1 MIKTFFNIYKK
12 LFLGKWL
19 SEPCTKQNNVLCQ
32 KKQPVSIDDLSSTV
46 QALEHNLETLQ
57 KTLAEMREKMAKMEA
72 TSVSHLLPSGF
83 IYVQLPKEAAPS
95 ALWPEVKWTD
105 ISKELEGVF
114 FRVEGGGA
122 AAFGAGVQ
130 AENGAGGISS
140 ISVENYSYDV
150 HANSTVALKAGQWSP
165 RIFTGT
171 ANPNEPAIFQY
182 SWKVLPTGGEVRPR
196 NVAIKVW
203 KRT

>member
-1 MIKTFFNIYKK
+1 M
-12 LFLGKWL
+12 
-19 SEPCTKQNNVLCQ
+19 E
-32 KKQPVSIDDLSSTV
+32 STS
-46 QALEHNLETLQ
+46 Q
-57 KTLAEMREKMAKMEA
+57 
-72 TSVSHLLPSGF
+72 SHLIPPGF
-83 IYVQLPKEAAPS
+83 IYVQLPGEASPGT
-95 ALWPEVKWTD
+95 LWTEVKWTD
-105 ISKELEGVF
+105 VSKDFAGVF

-122 AAFGAGVQ
+122 SAFGAGVQ
-130 AENGAGGISS
+130 AENAAGGIGS
-140 ISVENYSYDV
+140 IAVENYSYDV
-150 HANSTVALKAGQWSP
+150 HANATVALKAGQWSP